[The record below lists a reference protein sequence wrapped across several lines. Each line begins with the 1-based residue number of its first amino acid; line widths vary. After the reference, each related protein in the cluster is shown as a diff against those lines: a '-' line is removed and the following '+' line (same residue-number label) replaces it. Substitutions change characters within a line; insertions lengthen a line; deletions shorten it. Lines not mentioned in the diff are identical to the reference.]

1 MASVNPQIMEL
12 VKHCELCDHRVF
24 DLSTGTTC
32 GLTSK
37 RPEFNGKCLD
47 IKFGDNHV
55 RRIKEVNI
63 EYYKVASKRWMSV
76 AHFILYFM
84 IGVTIML
91 GGYLLGSMAWDK
103 GVVSTVPLI
112 IIGVGFL
119 IIPFATG
126 PLIKFSQDVRIE
138 RERKVKMDELL
149 KSYNIEYDSEV
160 IVDQDVHGNKDYDAK
175 INFSRLHYK

>member
-1 MASVNPQIMEL
+1 MEL
-12 VKHCELCDHRVF
+12 AKHCELCDNRVF

-32 GLTSK
+32 GLTSM
-37 RPEFNGKCLD
+37 RPEFKGKCPN
-47 IKFGDNHV
+47 IKFGDNQL

-63 EYYKVASKRWMSV
+63 EYYEIESKKWMNV
-76 AHFILYFM
+76 VHFILYFM

-91 GGYLLGSMAWDK
+91 VGYFLGLMAWDK

-126 PLIKFSQDVRIE
+126 PLLSFRRDFRIE
-138 RERKVKMDELL
+138 KERKVKMDQLL
-149 KSYNIEYDSEV
+149 KSYNIEYDSE
-160 IVDQDVHGNKDYDAK
+160 IVVDEDVHGNKGYNAK
-175 INFSRLHYK
+175 ISFSRLHYK

>member
-1 MASVNPQIMEL
+1 
-12 VKHCELCDHRVF
+12 
-24 DLSTGTTC
+24 
-32 GLTSK
+32 
-37 RPEFNGKCLD
+37 
-47 IKFGDNHV
+47 
-55 RRIKEVNI
+55 
-63 EYYKVASKRWMSV
+63 
-76 AHFILYFM
+76 
-84 IGVTIML
+84 
-91 GGYLLGSMAWDK
+91 MAWEK
-103 GVVSTVPLI
+103 GVISTVPLI

-138 RERKVKMDELL
+138 RERKVKMDGLL